1 MRTPYTDLSFIRVIA
16 YSLPLLVMQLVQMAQ
31 VGWGRMRE
39 EKLTASDRERV
50 CGQKTHLNVGINGL
64 MHVGAI
70 GLVNGDCFFWATEL
84 NP

>member
-1 MRTPYTDLSFIRVIA
+1 MRTPYTALSFIRVIA
-16 YSLPLLVMQLVQMAQ
+16 YSLPLLVMRLVQMAQ
-31 VGWGRMRE
+31 SGWGRMGE
-39 EKLTASDRERV
+39 EKPTESEREKV
-50 CGQKTHLNVGINGL
+50 CDQKTHLNIGMDGV